1 MNGRMQQIFLPIEKT
16 LFFKGEIM
24 SYQTMT
30 ELEQEIAASKAKL
43 AELESAKKAMIRD
56 RKTSSDTGQLA
67 IFLHE
72 KMCTWN
78 HTDGC
83 SWHYEINKGV
93 PDWDG
98 HAHNKY
104 WSIAA
109 QILSK
114 GYKCED
120 VTDLVNIIRNC

>member
-1 MNGRMQQIFLPIEKT
+1 
-16 LFFKGEIM
+16 M

-43 AELESAKKAMIRD
+43 AELESTKKAMIRD
-56 RKTSSDTGQLA
+56 RRTSSDTGQLA
-67 IFLHE
+67 IFLHG
-72 KMCTWN
+72 KMCRWN

-83 SWHYEINKGV
+83 SWHYEIDKGIHN
-93 PDWDG
+93 WDG
-98 HAHNKY
+98 HAHDKY

-114 GYKCED
+114 DYKCED
-120 VTDLVNIIRNC
+120 IKDIISIINS